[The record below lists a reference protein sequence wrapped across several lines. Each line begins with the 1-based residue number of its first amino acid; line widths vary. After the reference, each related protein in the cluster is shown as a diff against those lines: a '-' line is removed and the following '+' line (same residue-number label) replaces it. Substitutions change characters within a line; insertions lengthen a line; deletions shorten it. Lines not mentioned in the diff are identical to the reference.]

1 VRFAIAFIVMLFA
14 GSCATASLNIEEPT
28 GITSEKTSR
37 IKKNVTTRDELNAM
51 FGEPEMKIPFPEG
64 AAYFY
69 KDISLHSI
77 WVRFNEDWTVT
88 DFEISQ

>member
-1 VRFAIAFIVMLFA
+1 MVALFA
-14 GSCATASLNIEEPT
+14 GSCASVSLNMEEPT
-28 GITSEKTSR
+28 SITTAKASSIR
-37 IKKNVTTRDELNAM
+37 KNLTTRDDLKTL

-64 AAYFY
+64 VTYFY
-69 KDISLHSI
+69 KDINLHSI